1 MSRQKDDPQS
11 EPRADVAARQ
21 WARERPDIDAF
32 PMQVLG
38 RLSEAVQLIERQ
50 HLLPLF
56 RRHGLHGS
64 EFDVLATLRR
74 SGKPFA
80 LTPTAL
86 YQAMMISSG
95 GVTNRIDRLE
105 RAGYINRAKNPQDRR
120 GVLVQLT
127 VQGKEKIDEMLEEH
141 VANQKRLLSA
151 LTTNEQLELDRLIES
166 LIRHL
171 PSGE

>member
-1 MSRQKDDPQS
+1 
-11 EPRADVAARQ
+11 
-21 WARERPDIDAF
+21 
-32 PMQVLG
+32 MQVLG
-38 RLSEAVQLIERQ
+38 RLSEAAQLVERQ

-56 RRHGLHGS
+56 KRYGLNGG

-74 SGKPFA
+74 AGAPFA

-105 RAGYINRAKNPQDRR
+105 RAGHIERAKNPADRR

-127 VQGKEKIDEMLEEH
+127 ATGKETIDTMLGEH
-141 VANQKRLLSA
+141 VANQTRVLA
-151 LTTNEQLELDRLIES
+151 GLTEKEQAKLDRLLDK

-171 PSGE
+171 PTPIE

>member
-1 MSRQKDDPQS
+1 MSRQKDELEDR
-11 EPRADVAARQ
+11 PRAEVAARQ
-21 WARERPDIDAF
+21 WAQERPDIDAF

-38 RLSEAVQLIERQ
+38 RLSEAAQLVEQQ

-56 RRHGLHGS
+56 RRYGLNGG

-74 SGKPFA
+74 SGEPFA

-105 RAGYINRAKNPQDRR
+105 RAGLIGRSKNPADRR

-127 VQGKEKIDEMLEEH
+127 AAGKARIDEMLDEH
-141 VANQKRLLSA
+141 VANMTCLLSPLDTA
-151 LTTNEQLELDRLIES
+151 EQTELDRLVEK

-171 PSGE
+171 PSIG